1 MSAPAKLTVPASA
14 SALSPAGASATGTSA
29 GPALTGAFFAMR
41 QGDDGAG
48 DALNPLY
55 DAAAGAAASAAAY
68 SDAFLVPLV
77 ALLGALAAISLVRR
91 SGDRV
96 ATDPVL
102 GAEPMRA
109 ER

>member
-14 SALSPAGASATGTSA
+14 SAPSPAGASATGTSA

-55 DAAAGAAASAAAY
+55 DAAAGAAAY